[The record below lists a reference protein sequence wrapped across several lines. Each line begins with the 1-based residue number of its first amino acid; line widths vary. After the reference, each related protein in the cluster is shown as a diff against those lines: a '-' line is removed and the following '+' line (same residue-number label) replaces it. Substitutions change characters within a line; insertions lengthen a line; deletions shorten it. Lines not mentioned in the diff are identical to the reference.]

1 MQNLQENKYSLIS
14 LSFPKPFLLSE
25 SLVDPC
31 SSLAMRCSSYLTEP
45 DIKSPNLFIRLS

>member
-14 LSFPKPFLLSE
+14 LSFPEPFLLSE
-25 SLVDPC
+25 NLVDPC

-45 DIKSPNLFIRLS
+45 AIKSPNLFIRLS